1 MKISTAPFFVILLAI
16 NLIGI
21 YFFKI
26 KLTVKDVLIIYC
38 FLFIVFF
45 LTDLIQ
51 SLFLTKVKTPIYLL
65 LGVNFFR
72 IFLCVLFLFPTILNY
87 EKCDNIYVV
96 NFFLVYFFM
105 LFSDI
110 FSKFKSTIK

>member
-1 MKISTAPFFVILLAI
+1 MKISNAPFFLILLVI
-16 NLIGI
+16 NLMGI
-21 YFFKI
+21 YFLKI
-26 KLTVKDVLIIYC
+26 KLAIEDVLIIYC
-38 FLFIVFF
+38 FLFVVFF

-51 SLFLTKVKTPIYLL
+51 NFFLLKAKTHTHLL

-87 EKCDNIYVV
+87 EKSDNIYVF

-105 LFSDI
+105 LFLGI
-110 FSKFKSTIK
+110 FSKYKSTIK

>member
-1 MKISTAPFFVILLAI
+1 MKISNAPVFLILLVI
-16 NLIGI
+16 NIVGI

-26 KLTVKDVLIIYC
+26 KLTVQDVLIIYC
-38 FLFIVFF
+38 FLFTVFF

-51 SLFLTKVKTPIYLL
+51 TLFLIKAKTPIYLL

-72 IFLCVLFLFPTILNY
+72 IFLCVLFLFATILNY
-87 EKCDNIYVV
+87 EKSDNIYVV

-105 LFSDI
+105 LFSDV
-110 FSKFKSTIK
+110 FSKFKSTLK